1 MPSITK
7 SEHSLFYSLPSLPS
21 HEDPPGFQP
30 ASQISAQEA
39 EQAQLNQQFKETE
52 AVTPEE
58 EIFKQQKY

>member
-7 SEHSLFYSLPSLPS
+7 SEHNLFYSLPS
-21 HEDPPGFQP
+21 HEDPPAFQP

-39 EQAQLNQQFKETE
+39 EQARLNQQFKETE